1 MKSFLLSI
9 LAGAA
14 CLGQSPGIPELGWI
28 RGEEPARYQ
37 RVAGVAGAAQIGQQ
51 AEVAAAGVLAMRP
64 GSAMAAVMLEDGAVA
79 LARLDAASQEPAL
92 HRLPGAVEAPGVAAW
107 SPSGDVLLL
116 ASQERELVQVWKVE
130 GPQAEL
136 VREIPLAAER
146 AAVSDGGGRILAR
159 IGGVLYLSG
168 EEGAMVEVSRQAAGA
183 FTFLAGSDRFA
194 WIEGELLRFGG
205 GAAEPE
211 PIELGSPQEDVRL
224 MLASAG
230 RAKLLLVEAG
240 ETETRVRLWDAE
252 GRVQGEWLCPAAV
265 EAVRPTGSA
274 GVFHL
279 ATRGEGPAWM
289 ADLGA
294 VQPSVF
300 FVPRSEEPQRQG
312 GEQ

>member
-1 MKSFLLSI
+1 MKSFLLLI

-14 CLGQSPGIPELGWI
+14 CLGQSPGIPDLGWI
-28 RGEEPARYQ
+28 RGEAPGRFQ
-37 RVAGVAGAAQIGQQ
+37 RIAGVAGAAQILGE
-51 AEVAAAGVLAMRP
+51 AGLAATEVLALRP
-64 GSAMAAVMLEDGAVA
+64 GSGMAAVMLDDGAVA
-79 LARLDAASQEPAL
+79 LARLDAASEEQAMQ
-92 HRLPGAVEAPGVAAW
+92 RLPGAVEAPSVAAW

-116 ASQERELVQVWKVE
+116 ASQERELVQVWKLE
-130 GPQAEL
+130 GSQAEL
-136 VREIPLAAER
+136 MREVPLAAES
-146 AAVSDGGGRILAR
+146 AVVSDGGGRILAR
-159 IGGVLYLSG
+159 IGGVLYLYG

-183 FTFLAGSDRFA
+183 FTFLAGSGRFA
-194 WIEGELLRFGG
+194 WIEGEVLRFGG

-211 PIELGSPQEDVRL
+211 AIELGSVQEDVRR

-230 RAKLLLVEAG
+230 GAKLLLVEAG
-240 ETETRVRLWDAE
+240 ETQTRVRLWDAE
-252 GRVQGEWLCPAAV
+252 GLEEGEWLCPAAV

-279 ATRGEGPAWM
+279 AARGEGPAWM